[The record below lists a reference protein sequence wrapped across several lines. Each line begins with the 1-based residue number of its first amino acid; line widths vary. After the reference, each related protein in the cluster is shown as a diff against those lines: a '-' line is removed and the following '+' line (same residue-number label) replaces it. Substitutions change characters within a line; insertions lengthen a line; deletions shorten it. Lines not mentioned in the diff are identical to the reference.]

1 MSDREMIEETKKDV
15 PDQMEPVIPEIPAEK
30 SGKEPEVE
38 AAEAAS
44 TEPEVEAAESAS
56 TEPEVE
62 AAEAASTEPEVE
74 AAESASTEP
83 EVEAAEADSTEPEA
97 KAAEADSTELEAKA
111 ADADGAEP
119 EAKAAEA
126 DITEPEAEAAE
137 ADSTEPEA
145 KAAEADSAESET
157 EGQRSRSAGRRSGNR
172 REKQQPARPKKEH
185 QASQRENILRLRE
198 IKKKKAAMPYMK
210 ILAAGGAAVA
220 VVAVVAVAGTVIGNH
235 RDTFSRGM
243 KVETAAASLETTEAA
258 SESTG
263 ERNIVLETTLSAEEI
278 ASKEY
283 EKTVQSIVDSYANLG
298 IAEVSGYLNVRKTP
312 ESFGEVIGKL
322 PKGGACEILDT
333 STDGWYK
340 ISSGGV
346 TGYVSSQYVYTGDEA
361 KKLAA
366 ENVAERAVIDADKL
380 NVRSEPKADA
390 NVVEQ
395 VFKNERYDIRGQ
407 QDGWIQISSGYIS
420 ADYVTVKYALDEAIK
435 QDMRQTVLSLYDNL
449 GVSNVSNY
457 LNVRD
462 NPDEKKGKIIAKLPS
477 NAGCDILDT
486 STSGWYKIRSGNIT
500 GYVKSE
506 YILTGQQ
513 AKDKA
518 LQVAKLMAISNT
530 DGVNVR
536 TEPNTN
542 SSIYTQI
549 SNSERFLVADQQDGW
564 VKIEIDDQDAYLS
577 SDYVDVKYGLEEAI
591 KYTPVVE
598 VADTS
603 SKNDSKNSSKNN
615 TKNNSGKKNS
625 GKKNSANDGAAGSKS
640 GSVSSKRAQIANYAV
655 QFVGNRYVYGGT
667 SLTNGTDCSGFTM
680 SVMAKFGVSLP
691 HNSGAQSGSGKSIT
705 SSQMRPGD
713 LVFYSGSGGI
723 NHVALYIGNG
733 QVCHASNA
741 RSGIKISTWNYRTPA
756 KIVNVLGD

>member
-1 MSDREMIEETKKDV
+1 MMEETEKEDPVSVENAAQEDQITEV
-15 PDQMEPVIPEIPAEK
+15 PADETVGQNAEQPSGGNTAEQSPQMQTESVPQEADQQPDDT
-30 SGKEPEVE
+30 
-38 AAEAAS
+38 AAQGQE
-44 TEPEVEAAESAS
+44 TEPENEKSETLGADQAE
-56 TEPEVE
+56 T
-62 AAEAASTEPEVE
+62 AEAEHEPVHR
-74 AAESASTEP
+74 TR
-83 EVEAAEADSTEPEA
+83 
-97 KAAEADSTELEAKA
+97 
-111 ADADGAEP
+111 
-119 EAKAAEA
+119 
-126 DITEPEAEAAE
+126 
-137 ADSTEPEA
+137 
-145 KAAEADSAESET
+145 SERSSGT
-157 EGQRSRSAGRRSGNR
+157 HRSR
-172 REKQQPARPKKEH
+172 QPERPKKDH
-185 QASQRENILRLRE
+185 QASQRDNILRLRE

-210 ILAAGGAAVA
+210 ILAAGGTAVA
-220 VVAVVAVAGTVIGNH
+220 IVAVVAVAGTMIKNH
-235 RDTFSRGM
+235 KDAFGGM

-258 SESTG
+258 SESG
-263 ERNIVLETTLSAEEI
+263 EEKNIVLETTLSAEEI
-278 ASKEY
+278 ESKEF

-312 ESFGEVIGKL
+312 ESFGEVVGKL

-333 STDGWYK
+333 STEGWYK

-390 NVVEQ
+390 DVVDQ
-395 VFKNERYDIRGQ
+395 VFKNERYDIKSQ
-407 QDGWIQISSGYIS
+407 QDGWIQISDGYIS

-462 NPDEKKGKIIAKLPS
+462 NPDETKGKIIAKLPS

-486 STSGWYKIRSGNIT
+486 STAGWLKIRSGNIT

-603 SKNDSKNSSKNN
+603 NSKSN
-615 TKNNSGKKNS
+615 TKNSTGKSSSSSKSSGKKS
-625 GKKNSANDGAAGSKS
+625 SANDGAAGSKS

-741 RSGIKISTWNYRTPA
+741 KSGIKISTWNYRTPA

>member
-1 MSDREMIEETKKDV
+1 MSDREMMEETKKEDPVSVENAAQEDQITEV
-15 PDQMEPVIPEIPAEK
+15 PADETVGQNAEQPSGGNTAEQSPQMQTESVPQEADQQPDDT
-30 SGKEPEVE
+30 
-38 AAEAAS
+38 AAQGQE
-44 TEPEVEAAESAS
+44 TEPENEKSETLGADQAE
-56 TEPEVE
+56 T
-62 AAEAASTEPEVE
+62 AEAEHEPVHRTRSER
-74 AAESASTEP
+74 SSGTHRNRQP
-83 EVEAAEADSTEPEA
+83 E
-97 KAAEADSTELEAKA
+97 
-111 ADADGAEP
+111 
-119 EAKAAEA
+119 
-126 DITEPEAEAAE
+126 
-137 ADSTEPEA
+137 
-145 KAAEADSAESET
+145 
-157 EGQRSRSAGRRSGNR
+157 
-172 REKQQPARPKKEH
+172 RPKKDH
-185 QASQRENILRLRE
+185 QASQRDNILRLRE

-210 ILAAGGAAVA
+210 ILAAGGTAVA
-220 VVAVVAVAGTVIGNH
+220 IVAVVAVAGTMIKNH
-235 RDTFSRGM
+235 KDAFGGM

-258 SESTG
+258 SESG
-263 ERNIVLETTLSAEEI
+263 EEKNIVLETTLSAEEI
-278 ASKEY
+278 ESKEF

-312 ESFGEVIGKL
+312 ESFGEVVGKL

-333 STDGWYK
+333 STEGWYK

-390 NVVEQ
+390 DVVDQ
-395 VFKNERYDIRGQ
+395 VFKNERYDIKSQ
-407 QDGWIQISSGYIS
+407 QDGWIQISDGYIS

-462 NPDEKKGKIIAKLPS
+462 NPDETKGKIIAKLPS

-486 STSGWYKIRSGNIT
+486 STAGWLKIRSGNIT

-603 SKNDSKNSSKNN
+603 NSKSN
-615 TKNNSGKKNS
+615 TKNSTGKSSSSSKSSGKKS
-625 GKKNSANDGAAGSKS
+625 SANDGAAGSKS

-741 RSGIKISTWNYRTPA
+741 KSGIKISTWNYRTPA

>member
-1 MSDREMIEETKKDV
+1 MMEETKKEDPVSVENAAQEDQITEV
-15 PDQMEPVIPEIPAEK
+15 PADETVGQNAEQPSGGNTAEQSPQMQ
-30 SGKEPEVE
+30 
-38 AAEAAS
+38 
-44 TEPEVEAAESAS
+44 TESVPQ
-56 TEPEVE
+56 
-62 AAEAASTEPEVE
+62 
-74 AAESASTEP
+74 
-83 EVEAAEADSTEPEA
+83 EADQQPDDT
-97 KAAEADSTELEAKA
+97 AAQGQE
-111 ADADGAEP
+111 AEP
-119 EAKAAEA
+119 ENEKSETLGADQAETAEA
-126 DITEPEAEAAE
+126 EHEPVHR
-137 ADSTEPEA
+137 TR
-145 KAAEADSAESET
+145 SERSSGT
-157 EGQRSRSAGRRSGNR
+157 HRSR
-172 REKQQPARPKKEH
+172 QPERPKKDH
-185 QASQRENILRLRE
+185 QASQRDNILRLRE

-210 ILAAGGAAVA
+210 ILAAVGTAVA
-220 VVAVVAVAGTVIGNH
+220 IVAVVAVAGTMIKNH
-235 RDTFSRGM
+235 KDAFGGM

-258 SESTG
+258 SESG
-263 ERNIVLETTLSAEEI
+263 EEKNIVLETTLSAEEI
-278 ASKEY
+278 ESKEF

-312 ESFGEVIGKL
+312 ESFGEVVGKL

-333 STDGWYK
+333 STEGWYK

-390 NVVEQ
+390 DVVDQ
-395 VFKNERYDIRGQ
+395 VFKNERYDIKSQ
-407 QDGWIQISSGYIS
+407 QDGWIQISDGYIS

-462 NPDEKKGKIIAKLPS
+462 NPDETKGKIIAKLPS

-486 STSGWYKIRSGNIT
+486 STAGWLKIRSGNIT

-603 SKNDSKNSSKNN
+603 NSKSN
-615 TKNNSGKKNS
+615 TKNSTGKSSSSSKSSGKKS
-625 GKKNSANDGAAGSKS
+625 SANDGAAGSKS

-691 HNSGAQSGSGKSIT
+691 HNSGSQAGSGKSIT

-741 RSGIKISTWNYRTPA
+741 KSGIKISTWNYRTPA

>member
-1 MSDREMIEETKKDV
+1 MMEETEKEDPVSVENVAQEDQITEV
-15 PDQMEPVIPEIPAEK
+15 PADETVGQNAEQPSGGNTAEQSPQMQTESVPQEADQQPDDT
-30 SGKEPEVE
+30 
-38 AAEAAS
+38 AAQGQE
-44 TEPEVEAAESAS
+44 TEPENEKSETLGADQAE
-56 TEPEVE
+56 T
-62 AAEAASTEPEVE
+62 AEAEHEPVHRTRSER
-74 AAESASTEP
+74 S
-83 EVEAAEADSTEPEA
+83 
-97 KAAEADSTELEAKA
+97 
-111 ADADGAEP
+111 
-119 EAKAAEA
+119 
-126 DITEPEAEAAE
+126 
-137 ADSTEPEA
+137 
-145 KAAEADSAESET
+145 SET
-157 EGQRSRSAGRRSGNR
+157 HRSR
-172 REKQQPARPKKEH
+172 QPERPKKDH
-185 QASQRENILRLRE
+185 QASQRDNILRLRE

-210 ILAAGGAAVA
+210 ILAAGGTAVA
-220 VVAVVAVAGTVIGNH
+220 IVAVVAVAGTMIKNH
-235 RDTFSRGM
+235 KDTFGGM
-243 KVETAAASLETTEAA
+243 KVETAAASLETTEAV
-258 SESTG
+258 SESG
-263 ERNIVLETTLSAEEI
+263 EEKNIVLETTLSAEEI
-278 ASKEY
+278 ESKEF

-312 ESFGEVIGKL
+312 ESFGEVVGKL

-333 STDGWYK
+333 STEGWYK

-390 NVVEQ
+390 DVVDQ
-395 VFKNERYDIRGQ
+395 VFKNERYDIKSQ
-407 QDGWIQISSGYIS
+407 QDGWIQISDGYIS

-462 NPDEKKGKIIAKLPS
+462 NPDETKGKIIAKLPS

-486 STSGWYKIRSGNIT
+486 STAGWLKIRSGNIT

-591 KYTPVVE
+591 KYT
-598 VADTS
+598 
-603 SKNDSKNSSKNN
+603 
-615 TKNNSGKKNS
+615 G
-625 GKKNSANDGAAGSKS
+625 
-640 GSVSSKRAQIANYAV
+640 
-655 QFVGNRYVYGGT
+655 
-667 SLTNGTDCSGFTM
+667 C
-680 SVMAKFGVSLP
+680 
-691 HNSGAQSGSGKSIT
+691 
-705 SSQMRPGD
+705 
-713 LVFYSGSGGI
+713 
-723 NHVALYIGNG
+723 
-733 QVCHASNA
+733 
-741 RSGIKISTWNYRTPA
+741 
-756 KIVNVLGD
+756 

>member
-1 MSDREMIEETKKDV
+1 MSDREIIEETKKDA

-30 SGKEPEVE
+30 SEKEPEVK
-38 AAEAAS
+38 AAEADS
-44 TEPEVEAAESAS
+44 TEPEVKAAEVCGAEPEAKATEVCS
-56 TEPEVE
+56 TEPEVKE
-62 AAEAASTEPEVE
+62 AETD
-74 AAESASTEP
+74 SAEP
-83 EVEAAEADSTEPEA
+83 EVEAAEADSTEPEV
-97 KAAEADSTELEAKA
+97 KATEADST
-111 ADADGAEP
+111 
-119 EAKAAEA
+119 
-126 DITEPEAEAAE
+126 
-137 ADSTEPEA
+137 
-145 KAAEADSAESET
+145 
-157 EGQRSRSAGRRSGNR
+157 RSRSMGRRSGNR
-172 REKQQPARPKKEH
+172 RVKQQTGRTKKEH

-243 KVETAAASLETTEAA
+243 KIETAAASLETTEAA

-312 ESFGEVIGKL
+312 ESFGEVVGKL
-322 PKGGACEILDT
+322 PKGGACEVLDT
-333 STDGWYK
+333 STEGWYK

-390 NVVEQ
+390 DVVDQ
-395 VFKNERYDIRGQ
+395 VFKNERYDIKGE
-407 QDGWIQISSGYIS
+407 QDGWIQISDGYIS
-420 ADYVTVKYALDEAIK
+420 SDYVTVKYALDEAIK

-603 SKNDSKNSSKNN
+603 SKNDSKSNSKNN
-615 TKNNSGKKNS
+615 TKNNSSSKNS

>member
-15 PDQMEPVIPEIPAEK
+15 PDQMEPAIPEIPAEK
-30 SGKEPEVE
+30 SEKEPEIE
-38 AAEAAS
+38 AAEADS
-44 TEPEVEAAESAS
+44 TEPEAKAAEADS
-56 TEPEVE
+56 TEPETK
-62 AAEAASTEPEVE
+62 AADADGAEPE
-74 AAESASTEP
+74 AK
-83 EVEAAEADSTEPEA
+83 AAEADSTEPEA

>member
-1 MSDREMIEETKKDV
+1 MIEETKKDV

-30 SGKEPEVE
+30 SGKEPEAR
-38 AAEAAS
+38 AAEADITEPEAKAAEADS
-44 TEPEVEAAESAS
+44 TEPETKAADADGA
-56 TEPEVE
+56 EPE
-62 AAEAASTEPEVE
+62 AK
-74 AAESASTEP
+74 
-83 EVEAAEADSTEPEA
+83 AAEADSTEPEA

-172 REKQQPARPKKEH
+172 REKQQPVRPKKEH

-210 ILAAGGAAVA
+210 ILTAGGAAVA

-243 KVETAAASLETTEAA
+243 KVETAAVSLETTEAA

-395 VFKNERYDIRGQ
+395 VFKNERYDIKGQ

-615 TKNNSGKKNS
+615 S

-691 HNSGAQSGSGKSIT
+691 HNSGAQSGCGKSIT

>member
-15 PDQMEPVIPEIPAEK
+15 PDQMEPVIPEIPTEK
-30 SGKEPEVE
+30 SEKEPEVE

-44 TEPEVEAAESAS
+44 TEPEAKAAGADGA
-56 TEPEVE
+56 EPE
-62 AAEAASTEPEVE
+62 AK
-74 AAESASTEP
+74 
-83 EVEAAEADSTEPEA
+83 AAEADSTEPEA
-97 KAAEADSTELEAKA
+97 KAAEADSTE
-111 ADADGAEP
+111 P

-126 DITEPEAEAAE
+126 ANTEPEAEAAE

-145 KAAEADSAESET
+145 KAAEAASTEPEAEAAEADSAESET

-172 REKQQPARPKKEH
+172 REKQQPVRPKKEH

-243 KVETAAASLETTEAA
+243 KIETAAASLETTEAA
-258 SESTG
+258 SESSG

-312 ESFGEVIGKL
+312 ESFGEVTGKL

-366 ENVAERAVIDADKL
+366 KNVAERAVIDADKL

-395 VFKNERYDIRGQ
+395 VFKNERYDIKGQ

>member
-1 MSDREMIEETKKDV
+1 MIEETKKDV

-30 SGKEPEVE
+30 SEKEPEVE
-38 AAEAAS
+38 AAETDITEPEAKAAEVDS
-44 TEPEVEAAESAS
+44 TEPEAK
-56 TEPEVE
+56 
-62 AAEAASTEPEVE
+62 
-74 AAESASTEP
+74 
-83 EVEAAEADSTEPEA
+83 AAEADSTEPEA
-97 KAAEADSTELEAKA
+97 KAAEADSTEPEVEAAEAASTEPEAKAAEADSTEPETKA

-126 DITEPEAEAAE
+126 DITEPEAE
-137 ADSTEPEA
+137 
-145 KAAEADSAESET
+145 AAEADSAESET

-172 REKQQPARPKKEH
+172 REKQQPVCPKKEH

-395 VFKNERYDIRGQ
+395 VFKNERYDIKGQ

-691 HNSGAQSGSGKSIT
+691 HNSGAQSGCGKSIT

>member
-1 MSDREMIEETKKDV
+1 MMEETKKEDPVSVENAAQEDQITEV
-15 PDQMEPVIPEIPAEK
+15 PADETVGQNAEQPSGGNTAEQSPQMQ
-30 SGKEPEVE
+30 
-38 AAEAAS
+38 
-44 TEPEVEAAESAS
+44 TESVPQ
-56 TEPEVE
+56 
-62 AAEAASTEPEVE
+62 
-74 AAESASTEP
+74 
-83 EVEAAEADSTEPEA
+83 EADQQPDDT
-97 KAAEADSTELEAKA
+97 AAQGQE
-111 ADADGAEP
+111 AEP
-119 EAKAAEA
+119 ENEKSETLGADQAETAEA
-126 DITEPEAEAAE
+126 EHEPVHR
-137 ADSTEPEA
+137 TR
-145 KAAEADSAESET
+145 SERSSGT
-157 EGQRSRSAGRRSGNR
+157 HRSR
-172 REKQQPARPKKEH
+172 QPERPKKDH
-185 QASQRENILRLRE
+185 QANQRDNILRLRE

-210 ILAAGGAAVA
+210 ILAAGGTAVA
-220 VVAVVAVAGTVIGNH
+220 IVAVVAVAGTMIKNH
-235 RDTFSRGM
+235 KDAFGGM

-258 SESTG
+258 SESG
-263 ERNIVLETTLSAEEI
+263 EEKNIVLETTLSAEEI
-278 ASKEY
+278 ESKEF

-312 ESFGEVIGKL
+312 ESFGEVVGKL

-333 STDGWYK
+333 STEGWYK

-390 NVVEQ
+390 DVVDQ
-395 VFKNERYDIRGQ
+395 IFKNERYDIKSQ
-407 QDGWIQISSGYIS
+407 QDGWIQISDGYIS

-462 NPDEKKGKIIAKLPS
+462 NPDETKGKIIAKLPS

-486 STSGWYKIRSGNIT
+486 STAGWLKIRSGNIT

-603 SKNDSKNSSKNN
+603 NSKSN
-615 TKNNSGKKNS
+615 TKNSTGKSSSSSKSSGKKS
-625 GKKNSANDGAAGSKS
+625 SANDGAAGSKS

-691 HNSGAQSGSGKSIT
+691 HNSGSQAGSGKSIT

-741 RSGIKISTWNYRTPA
+741 KSGIKISTWNYRTPA

>member
-1 MSDREMIEETKKDV
+1 MIEETKKDV

-30 SGKEPEVE
+30 SEKEPEVE
-38 AAEAAS
+38 AAD
-44 TEPEVEAAESAS
+44 P
-56 TEPEVE
+56 
-62 AAEAASTEPEVE
+62 
-74 AAESASTEP
+74 
-83 EVEAAEADSTEPEA
+83 DN
-97 KAAEADSTELEAKA
+97 
-111 ADADGAEP
+111 
-119 EAKAAEA
+119 
-126 DITEPEAEAAE
+126 TEPEAE
-137 ADSTEPEA
+137 
-145 KAAEADSAESET
+145 AAEADSAESET

-172 REKQQPARPKKEH
+172 REKQQPVRPKKEH

-210 ILAAGGAAVA
+210 ILTAGGAAVA

-395 VFKNERYDIRGQ
+395 VFKNERYDIKGQ

-615 TKNNSGKKNS
+615 S

-691 HNSGAQSGSGKSIT
+691 HNSGAQSGCGKSIT

>member
-1 MSDREMIEETKKDV
+1 MSDREMMEETKKEDPVSVENAAQEDQITEV
-15 PDQMEPVIPEIPAEK
+15 PADETVGQNAEQPSGGNTAEQSPQMQ
-30 SGKEPEVE
+30 
-38 AAEAAS
+38 
-44 TEPEVEAAESAS
+44 TESVPQ
-56 TEPEVE
+56 
-62 AAEAASTEPEVE
+62 
-74 AAESASTEP
+74 
-83 EVEAAEADSTEPEA
+83 EADQQPDDT
-97 KAAEADSTELEAKA
+97 AAQGQE
-111 ADADGAEP
+111 AEP
-119 EAKAAEA
+119 ENEKSETLGADQAETAEA
-126 DITEPEAEAAE
+126 EHEPVHR
-137 ADSTEPEA
+137 TR
-145 KAAEADSAESET
+145 SERSSGT
-157 EGQRSRSAGRRSGNR
+157 HRSR
-172 REKQQPARPKKEH
+172 QPERPKKDH
-185 QASQRENILRLRE
+185 QASQRDNILRLRE

-210 ILAAGGAAVA
+210 ILAAGGTAVA
-220 VVAVVAVAGTVIGNH
+220 IVAVVAVAGTMIKNH
-235 RDTFSRGM
+235 KDAFGGM

-258 SESTG
+258 SESG
-263 ERNIVLETTLSAEEI
+263 EEKNIVLETTLSAEEI
-278 ASKEY
+278 ESKEF

-312 ESFGEVIGKL
+312 ESFGEVVGKL

-333 STDGWYK
+333 STEGWYK

-390 NVVEQ
+390 DVVDQ
-395 VFKNERYDIRGQ
+395 VFKNERYDIKSQ
-407 QDGWIQISSGYIS
+407 QDGWIQVSDGYIS

-462 NPDEKKGKIIAKLPS
+462 NPDETKGKIIAKLPS

-486 STSGWYKIRSGNIT
+486 STAGWLKIRSGNIT

-577 SDYVDVKYGLEEAI
+577 SDYVRRSSTHRLLKLRIHLTVRAI
-591 KYTPVVE
+591 RRTAPERAVPAPR
-598 VADTS
+598 VAE
-603 SKNDSKNSSKNN
+603 
-615 TKNNSGKKNS
+615 
-625 GKKNSANDGAAGSKS
+625 
-640 GSVSSKRAQIANYAV
+640 RRAV
-655 QFVGNRYVYGGT
+655 QMTERPDRSPEAFPPSVRRSQTMRY
-667 SLTNGTDCSGFTM
+667 
-680 SVMAKFGVSLP
+680 
-691 HNSGAQSGSGKSIT
+691 
-705 SSQMRPGD
+705 SSSETAMYTAER
-713 LVFYSGSGGI
+713 
-723 NHVALYIGNG
+723 A
-733 QVCHASNA
+733 
-741 RSGIKISTWNYRTPA
+741 
-756 KIVNVLGD
+756 

>member
-1 MSDREMIEETKKDV
+1 MIEETKKDV

-30 SGKEPEVE
+30 SEKEPEVE
-38 AAEAAS
+38 AAEAD
-44 TEPEVEAAESAS
+44 S

-62 AAEAASTEPEVE
+62 AAEAASTEPEAK
-74 AAESASTEP
+74 AAEADGAEPEAKAAEADSTEP
-83 EVEAAEADSTEPEA
+83 EAKAAEAANTEPEAEAAEADSTEPEA
-97 KAAEADSTELEAKA
+97 KAAEADSTE
-111 ADADGAEP
+111 
-119 EAKAAEA
+119 
-126 DITEPEAEAAE
+126 PEAE
-137 ADSTEPEA
+137 
-145 KAAEADSAESET
+145 AAEADSAESET

-172 REKQQPARPKKEH
+172 REKQQPVRPKKEH

-243 KVETAAASLETTEAA
+243 KIETAAASLETTEAA
-258 SESTG
+258 SESSG

-312 ESFGEVIGKL
+312 ESFGEVTGKL

-366 ENVAERAVIDADKL
+366 KNVAERAVIDADKL

-395 VFKNERYDIRGQ
+395 VFKNERYDIKGQ

-598 VADTS
+598 VADNS
-603 SKNDSKNSSKNN
+603 SKNDSKSNSKNN

-713 LVFYSGSGGI
+713 LIFYSGSGGI

>member
-1 MSDREMIEETKKDV
+1 MMEETKKEDPVSVENAAQEDQITEV
-15 PDQMEPVIPEIPAEK
+15 PADETVGQNAEQPSDGNTAEQSPQMQ
-30 SGKEPEVE
+30 
-38 AAEAAS
+38 
-44 TEPEVEAAESAS
+44 TESVPQ
-56 TEPEVE
+56 
-62 AAEAASTEPEVE
+62 
-74 AAESASTEP
+74 
-83 EVEAAEADSTEPEA
+83 EADQQPDDT
-97 KAAEADSTELEAKA
+97 AAQGQE
-111 ADADGAEP
+111 AEP
-119 EAKAAEA
+119 ENEKSETLGADQAETAEA
-126 DITEPEAEAAE
+126 EHEPVHR
-137 ADSTEPEA
+137 TR
-145 KAAEADSAESET
+145 SERSSGT
-157 EGQRSRSAGRRSGNR
+157 HRSR
-172 REKQQPARPKKEH
+172 QPERPKKDH
-185 QASQRENILRLRE
+185 QASQRDNILRLRE

-210 ILAAGGAAVA
+210 ILAAGGTAVA
-220 VVAVVAVAGTVIGNH
+220 IVAVVAVAGTMIKNH
-235 RDTFSRGM
+235 KDAFGGM

-258 SESTG
+258 SESG
-263 ERNIVLETTLSAEEI
+263 EEKNIVLETTLSAEEI
-278 ASKEY
+278 ESKEF

-312 ESFGEVIGKL
+312 ESFGEVVGKL

-333 STDGWYK
+333 STEGWYK

-390 NVVEQ
+390 DVVDQ
-395 VFKNERYDIRGQ
+395 VFKNERYDIKSQ
-407 QDGWIQISSGYIS
+407 QDGWIQVSDGYIS

-462 NPDEKKGKIIAKLPS
+462 NPDETKGKIIAKLPS

-486 STSGWYKIRSGNIT
+486 STAGWLKIRSGNIT

-603 SKNDSKNSSKNN
+603 NSKSN
-615 TKNNSGKKNS
+615 TKNSTGKSSSSSKSSGKKS
-625 GKKNSANDGAAGSKS
+625 SANDGAAGSKS

-691 HNSGAQSGSGKSIT
+691 HNSGSQAGSGKSIT

-741 RSGIKISTWNYRTPA
+741 KSGIKISTWNYRTPA

>member
-1 MSDREMIEETKKDV
+1 MMEETKKEDPVSVENAAQEDQITEV
-15 PDQMEPVIPEIPAEK
+15 PADETVGQNAEQPSGGNTAEQSPQMQTESVPQEADQQPDDT
-30 SGKEPEVE
+30 
-38 AAEAAS
+38 AAQGQE
-44 TEPEVEAAESAS
+44 TEPENEKSETLGADQAE
-56 TEPEVE
+56 T
-62 AAEAASTEPEVE
+62 AEAEHEPVHRTRSER
-74 AAESASTEP
+74 SSGTHRNRQP
-83 EVEAAEADSTEPEA
+83 E
-97 KAAEADSTELEAKA
+97 
-111 ADADGAEP
+111 
-119 EAKAAEA
+119 
-126 DITEPEAEAAE
+126 
-137 ADSTEPEA
+137 
-145 KAAEADSAESET
+145 
-157 EGQRSRSAGRRSGNR
+157 
-172 REKQQPARPKKEH
+172 RPKKDH
-185 QASQRENILRLRE
+185 QASQRDNILRLRE

-210 ILAAGGAAVA
+210 ILAAGGTAVA
-220 VVAVVAVAGTVIGNH
+220 IVAVVAVAGTMIKNH
-235 RDTFSRGM
+235 KDAFGGM

-258 SESTG
+258 SESG
-263 ERNIVLETTLSAEEI
+263 EEKNIVLETTLSAEEI
-278 ASKEY
+278 ESKEF

-312 ESFGEVIGKL
+312 ESFGEVVGKL

-333 STDGWYK
+333 STEGWYK

-390 NVVEQ
+390 DVVDQ
-395 VFKNERYDIRGQ
+395 VFKNERYDIKSQ
-407 QDGWIQISSGYIS
+407 QDGWIQISDGYIS

-462 NPDEKKGKIIAKLPS
+462 NPDETKGKIIAKLPS

-486 STSGWYKIRSGNIT
+486 STAGWLKIRSGNIT

-603 SKNDSKNSSKNN
+603 NSKSN
-615 TKNNSGKKNS
+615 TKNSTGKSSSSSKSSGKKS
-625 GKKNSANDGAAGSKS
+625 SANDGAAGSKS

-691 HNSGAQSGSGKSIT
+691 HNSGSQAGSGKSIT

-741 RSGIKISTWNYRTPA
+741 KSGIKISTWNYRTPA

>member
-30 SGKEPEVE
+30 SEKEPEIE
-38 AAEAAS
+38 AAEA
-44 TEPEVEAAESAS
+44 AS

-62 AAEAASTEPEVE
+62 AAEAASTEPE
-74 AAESASTEP
+74 SK
-83 EVEAAEADSTEPEA
+83 AAEADSTEPEA
-97 KAAEADSTELEAKA
+97 KAAEAASTEPEVKA

-119 EAKAAEA
+119 ESKAAEA
-126 DITEPEAEAAE
+126 
-137 ADSTEPEA
+137 
-145 KAAEADSAESET
+145 AESET

-172 REKQQPARPKKEH
+172 REKQQPVRPKKEH

-615 TKNNSGKKNS
+615 S

>member
-83 EVEAAEADSTEPEA
+83 EVEAAEADITEPEA
-97 KAAEADSTELEAKA
+97 KT
-111 ADADGAEP
+111 
-119 EAKAAEA
+119 
-126 DITEPEAEAAE
+126 
-137 ADSTEPEA
+137 
-145 KAAEADSAESET
+145 AEADSAESET
-157 EGQRSRSAGRRSGNR
+157 EEQRSRSAGRRFGNR
-172 REKQQPARPKKEH
+172 REKQQPVRPKKEH

-615 TKNNSGKKNS
+615 S

>member
-1 MSDREMIEETKKDV
+1 MSDREMMEETEKED
-15 PDQMEPVIPEIPAEK
+15 PV
-30 SGKEPEVE
+30 SV
-38 AAEAAS
+38 
-44 TEPEVEAAESAS
+44 ESAAQEDQI
-56 TEPEVE
+56 TEVPADETVGQN
-62 AAEAASTEPEVE
+62 AEQPSGGNTAEQSPQMQTESVPQ
-74 AAESASTEP
+74 
-83 EVEAAEADSTEPEA
+83 EADQQPDDT
-97 KAAEADSTELEAKA
+97 AAQGQE
-111 ADADGAEP
+111 AEP
-119 EAKAAEA
+119 ENEKSETLGADQAETAEA
-126 DITEPEAEAAE
+126 EHEPVHR
-137 ADSTEPEA
+137 TR
-145 KAAEADSAESET
+145 SERSSGT
-157 EGQRSRSAGRRSGNR
+157 HRSR
-172 REKQQPARPKKEH
+172 QPERPKKDH
-185 QASQRENILRLRE
+185 QASQRDNILRLRE

-210 ILAAGGAAVA
+210 ILAAGGTAVA
-220 VVAVVAVAGTVIGNH
+220 IVAVVAVAGTMIKNH
-235 RDTFSRGM
+235 KDMFGGM

-258 SESTG
+258 SESG
-263 ERNIVLETTLSAEEI
+263 EEKNIVLETTLSAEEI
-278 ASKEY
+278 ESKEF

-312 ESFGEVIGKL
+312 ESFGEVVGKL

-333 STDGWYK
+333 STEGWYK

-380 NVRSEPKADA
+380 NVRSEPKAEAD
-390 NVVEQ
+390 VVDQ
-395 VFKNERYDIRGQ
+395 VFKNERYDIKSQ
-407 QDGWIQISSGYIS
+407 QDGWIQISDGYIS

-462 NPDEKKGKIIAKLPS
+462 NPDETKGKIIAKLPS

-486 STSGWYKIRSGNIT
+486 STAGWLKIRSGNIT

-603 SKNDSKNSSKNN
+603 NSKSN
-615 TKNNSGKKNS
+615 TKNSTGKSSSSSKSSGKKS
-625 GKKNSANDGAAGSKS
+625 SANDGAAGSKS

-741 RSGIKISTWNYRTPA
+741 KSGIKISTWNYRTPA

>member
-1 MSDREMIEETKKDV
+1 MSDREMMEETKKEDPVSVENAAQEDQITEV
-15 PDQMEPVIPEIPAEK
+15 PADETVGQNAEQPSGGNTAEQSPQMQTESVPQEADQQPDDT
-30 SGKEPEVE
+30 
-38 AAEAAS
+38 AAQGQE
-44 TEPEVEAAESAS
+44 TEPENEKSETLGADQAE
-56 TEPEVE
+56 T
-62 AAEAASTEPEVE
+62 AEAEHEPVHR
-74 AAESASTEP
+74 TR
-83 EVEAAEADSTEPEA
+83 
-97 KAAEADSTELEAKA
+97 
-111 ADADGAEP
+111 
-119 EAKAAEA
+119 
-126 DITEPEAEAAE
+126 
-137 ADSTEPEA
+137 
-145 KAAEADSAESET
+145 SERSSGT
-157 EGQRSRSAGRRSGNR
+157 HRSR
-172 REKQQPARPKKEH
+172 QPERPKKDH
-185 QASQRENILRLRE
+185 QASQRDNILRLRE

-210 ILAAGGAAVA
+210 ILAAGGTAVA
-220 VVAVVAVAGTVIGNH
+220 IVAVVAVAGTMIKNH
-235 RDTFSRGM
+235 KDAFGGM

-258 SESTG
+258 SESG
-263 ERNIVLETTLSAEEI
+263 EEKNIVLEATLSAEEI
-278 ASKEY
+278 ESKEF

-312 ESFGEVIGKL
+312 ESFGEVVGKL

-333 STDGWYK
+333 STEGWYK

-390 NVVEQ
+390 DVVDQ
-395 VFKNERYDIRGQ
+395 VFKNERYDIKSQ
-407 QDGWIQISSGYIS
+407 QDGWIQISDGYIS

-462 NPDEKKGKIIAKLPS
+462 NPDETKGKIIAKLPS

-486 STSGWYKIRSGNIT
+486 STAGWLKIRSGNIT

-603 SKNDSKNSSKNN
+603 NSKSN
-615 TKNNSGKKNS
+615 TKNSTGKSSSSSKSSGKKS
-625 GKKNSANDGAAGSKS
+625 SANDGAAGSKS

-691 HNSGAQSGSGKSIT
+691 HNSGSQAGSGKSIT

-741 RSGIKISTWNYRTPA
+741 KSGIKISTWNYRTPA

>member
-1 MSDREMIEETKKDV
+1 MMEETEKEDPVSVENAAQEDQITEV
-15 PDQMEPVIPEIPAEK
+15 PADETVGQNEEQPSGGNTAEQSPQMQ
-30 SGKEPEVE
+30 
-38 AAEAAS
+38 
-44 TEPEVEAAESAS
+44 TESVPQ
-56 TEPEVE
+56 
-62 AAEAASTEPEVE
+62 
-74 AAESASTEP
+74 
-83 EVEAAEADSTEPEA
+83 EADQQPDDT
-97 KAAEADSTELEAKA
+97 AAQGQEADQQPDDTA
-111 ADADGAEP
+111 AQGQEAEP
-119 EAKAAEA
+119 ENEKSETLGADQAETAEA
-126 DITEPEAEAAE
+126 EHEPVHR
-137 ADSTEPEA
+137 TR
-145 KAAEADSAESET
+145 SERSSGT
-157 EGQRSRSAGRRSGNR
+157 HRSR
-172 REKQQPARPKKEH
+172 QPERPKKDH
-185 QASQRENILRLRE
+185 QASQRDNILRLRE

-210 ILAAGGAAVA
+210 ILAAGGTAVA
-220 VVAVVAVAGTVIGNH
+220 IVAVVAVAGTMIKNH
-235 RDTFSRGM
+235 KDMFGGM

-258 SESTG
+258 SESG
-263 ERNIVLETTLSAEEI
+263 EEKNIVLETTLSAEEI
-278 ASKEY
+278 ESKEF

-312 ESFGEVIGKL
+312 ESFGEVVGKL

-333 STDGWYK
+333 STEGWYK

-390 NVVEQ
+390 DVVDQ
-395 VFKNERYDIRGQ
+395 VFKNERYDIKSQ
-407 QDGWIQISSGYIS
+407 QDGWIQISDGYIS

-462 NPDEKKGKIIAKLPS
+462 NPDETKGKIIAKLPS

-486 STSGWYKIRSGNIT
+486 STAGWLKIRSGNIT

-603 SKNDSKNSSKNN
+603 NSKSN
-615 TKNNSGKKNS
+615 TKNSTGKSSSSSKSSGKKS
-625 GKKNSANDGAAGSKS
+625 SANDGAAGSKS

-741 RSGIKISTWNYRTPA
+741 KSGIKISTWNYRTPA

>member
-1 MSDREMIEETKKDV
+1 MMEETKKEDPVSVENAAQEDQITEV
-15 PDQMEPVIPEIPAEK
+15 PADETVGQNAEQPSGGNTAEQSPQMQ
-30 SGKEPEVE
+30 
-38 AAEAAS
+38 
-44 TEPEVEAAESAS
+44 TESVPQ
-56 TEPEVE
+56 
-62 AAEAASTEPEVE
+62 
-74 AAESASTEP
+74 
-83 EVEAAEADSTEPEA
+83 EADQQPDDT
-97 KAAEADSTELEAKA
+97 AAQGQE
-111 ADADGAEP
+111 AEP
-119 EAKAAEA
+119 ENEKSETLGADQAETAEA
-126 DITEPEAEAAE
+126 EHEPVHR
-137 ADSTEPEA
+137 TR
-145 KAAEADSAESET
+145 SERSSGT
-157 EGQRSRSAGRRSGNR
+157 HRSR
-172 REKQQPARPKKEH
+172 QPERPKKDH
-185 QASQRENILRLRE
+185 QASQRDNILRLRE

-210 ILAAGGAAVA
+210 ILAAGGTAVA
-220 VVAVVAVAGTVIGNH
+220 IVAVVAVAGTMIKNH
-235 RDTFSRGM
+235 KDAFGGM
-243 KVETAAASLETTEAA
+243 KVETAAASLETTEAV
-258 SESTG
+258 SESG
-263 ERNIVLETTLSAEEI
+263 EEKNIVLETTLSAEEI
-278 ASKEY
+278 ESKEF

-312 ESFGEVIGKL
+312 ESFGEVVGKL

-333 STDGWYK
+333 STEGWYK

-390 NVVEQ
+390 DVVDQ
-395 VFKNERYDIRGQ
+395 VFKNERYDIKSQ
-407 QDGWIQISSGYIS
+407 QDGCIQISDGYIS

-462 NPDEKKGKIIAKLPS
+462 NPDETKGKIIAKLPS

-486 STSGWYKIRSGNIT
+486 STAGWLKIRSGNIT

-603 SKNDSKNSSKNN
+603 NSKSN
-615 TKNNSGKKNS
+615 TKNSTGKSSSSSKSSGKKS
-625 GKKNSANDGAAGSKS
+625 SANDGAAGSKS

-691 HNSGAQSGSGKSIT
+691 HNSGSQAGSGKSIT

-741 RSGIKISTWNYRTPA
+741 KSGIKISTWNYRTPA

>member
-1 MSDREMIEETKKDV
+1 MSDREMMEETKKEDPVSVENAAQEDQITEV
-15 PDQMEPVIPEIPAEK
+15 PADETVGQNAEQPSGGNTAEQSPQMQTESVPQEVDQQPDDT
-30 SGKEPEVE
+30 
-38 AAEAAS
+38 AAQGQE
-44 TEPEVEAAESAS
+44 
-56 TEPEVE
+56 
-62 AAEAASTEPEVE
+62 
-74 AAESASTEP
+74 
-83 EVEAAEADSTEPEA
+83 
-97 KAAEADSTELEAKA
+97 
-111 ADADGAEP
+111 AEP
-119 EAKAAEA
+119 ENEKSETLGADQAETAEA
-126 DITEPEAEAAE
+126 EHEPVHR
-137 ADSTEPEA
+137 TR
-145 KAAEADSAESET
+145 SERSSGT
-157 EGQRSRSAGRRSGNR
+157 HRSR
-172 REKQQPARPKKEH
+172 QPERPKKDH
-185 QASQRENILRLRE
+185 QASQRDNILRLRE

-210 ILAAGGAAVA
+210 ILAAGGTAVA
-220 VVAVVAVAGTVIGNH
+220 IVAVVAVAGTMIKNH
-235 RDTFSRGM
+235 KDAFGGM

-258 SESTG
+258 SESG
-263 ERNIVLETTLSAEEI
+263 EEKNIVLETTLSAEEI
-278 ASKEY
+278 ESKEF

-312 ESFGEVIGKL
+312 ESFGEVVGKL

-333 STDGWYK
+333 STEGWYK

-390 NVVEQ
+390 DVVDQ
-395 VFKNERYDIRGQ
+395 VFKNERYDIKSQ
-407 QDGWIQISSGYIS
+407 QDGWIQISDGYIS

-462 NPDEKKGKIIAKLPS
+462 NPDETKGKIIAKLPS

-486 STSGWYKIRSGNIT
+486 STAGWLKIRSGNIT

-603 SKNDSKNSSKNN
+603 NSKSN
-615 TKNNSGKKNS
+615 TKNSTGKSSSSSKSSGKKS
-625 GKKNSANDGAAGSKS
+625 SANDGAAGSKS

-691 HNSGAQSGSGKSIT
+691 HNSGSQAGSGKSIT

-741 RSGIKISTWNYRTPA
+741 KSGIKISTWNYRTPA

>member
-1 MSDREMIEETKKDV
+1 MMEETKKEDPV
-15 PDQMEPVIPEIPAEK
+15 SVENAAQEDQMTEVPADETVGQNAEQP
-30 SGKEPEVE
+30 SGGNT
-38 AAEAAS
+38 AEQS
-44 TEPEVEAAESAS
+44 PQMQTESVPQ
-56 TEPEVE
+56 
-62 AAEAASTEPEVE
+62 
-74 AAESASTEP
+74 
-83 EVEAAEADSTEPEA
+83 EADQQPDDT
-97 KAAEADSTELEAKA
+97 AAQGQE
-111 ADADGAEP
+111 AEP
-119 EAKAAEA
+119 ENEKSETLGADQAETAEA
-126 DITEPEAEAAE
+126 EHEPVHR
-137 ADSTEPEA
+137 TR
-145 KAAEADSAESET
+145 SERSSGT
-157 EGQRSRSAGRRSGNR
+157 HRSR
-172 REKQQPARPKKEH
+172 QPERPKKDH
-185 QASQRENILRLRE
+185 QASQRDNILRLRE

-210 ILAAGGAAVA
+210 ILAAGGTAVA
-220 VVAVVAVAGTVIGNH
+220 IVAVVAVAGTMIKNH
-235 RDTFSRGM
+235 KDAFGGM

-258 SESTG
+258 SESG
-263 ERNIVLETTLSAEEI
+263 EEKNIVLETTLSAEEI
-278 ASKEY
+278 ESKEY

-312 ESFGEVIGKL
+312 ESFGEVVGKL

-333 STDGWYK
+333 STEGWYK

-390 NVVEQ
+390 DVVDQ
-395 VFKNERYDIRGQ
+395 IFKNERYDIKSQ
-407 QDGWIQISSGYIS
+407 QDGWIQISDGYIS

-462 NPDEKKGKIIAKLPS
+462 NPDETKGKIIAKLPS

-486 STSGWYKIRSGNIT
+486 STAGWLKIRSGNIT

-603 SKNDSKNSSKNN
+603 NSKSN
-615 TKNNSGKKNS
+615 TKNSTGKSSSSSKSSGKKS
-625 GKKNSANDGAAGSKS
+625 SANDGAAGSKS

-691 HNSGAQSGSGKSIT
+691 HNSGSQAGSGKSIT

-741 RSGIKISTWNYRTPA
+741 KSGIKISTWNYRTPA

>member
-1 MSDREMIEETKKDV
+1 MIEETKKDV
-15 PDQMEPVIPEIPAEK
+15 TDQMEPVIPEIPAEK

-44 TEPEVEAAESAS
+44 TEPEAK
-56 TEPEVE
+56 
-62 AAEAASTEPEVE
+62 
-74 AAESASTEP
+74 
-83 EVEAAEADSTEPEA
+83 AAEADSTEPEA
-97 KAAEADSTELEAKA
+97 KAAEADN
-111 ADADGAEP
+111 
-119 EAKAAEA
+119 
-126 DITEPEAEAAE
+126 TEPEAEAAE

-172 REKQQPARPKKEH
+172 REKQQPVRPKKEH

-615 TKNNSGKKNS
+615 S

>member
-1 MSDREMIEETKKDV
+1 MIEETKKDV

-30 SGKEPEVE
+30 SEK
-38 AAEAAS
+38 
-44 TEPEVEAAESAS
+44 
-56 TEPEVE
+56 
-62 AAEAASTEPEVE
+62 
-74 AAESASTEP
+74 EP

-97 KAAEADSTELEAKA
+97 KTAEADST
-111 ADADGAEP
+111 EP

-126 DITEPEAEAAE
+126 NSTDPEAKTAEADNTEPEAEAAEADNTEPEAEAAE
-137 ADSTEPEA
+137 ADSTDPEAKTAEVDNTEPEA
-145 KAAEADSAESET
+145 EAAEADNTEPEAEAAEADSAESET

-172 REKQQPARPKKEH
+172 REKQQPVRPKKEH

-395 VFKNERYDIRGQ
+395 VFKNERYDIKGQ

>member
-1 MSDREMIEETKKDV
+1 MEETEKEDPVSVENAAQEDQITEV
-15 PDQMEPVIPEIPAEK
+15 PADETVGQNAEQPSGGNTAEQSPQMQ
-30 SGKEPEVE
+30 
-38 AAEAAS
+38 
-44 TEPEVEAAESAS
+44 TESVPQ
-56 TEPEVE
+56 
-62 AAEAASTEPEVE
+62 
-74 AAESASTEP
+74 
-83 EVEAAEADSTEPEA
+83 EADQQPDDT
-97 KAAEADSTELEAKA
+97 AAQGQE
-111 ADADGAEP
+111 AEP
-119 EAKAAEA
+119 ENEKSETLGADQAETAEA
-126 DITEPEAEAAE
+126 EHEPVHR
-137 ADSTEPEA
+137 TR
-145 KAAEADSAESET
+145 SERSSGT
-157 EGQRSRSAGRRSGNR
+157 HRSR
-172 REKQQPARPKKEH
+172 QPERPKKDH
-185 QASQRENILRLRE
+185 QASQRDNILRLRE

-210 ILAAGGAAVA
+210 ILAAGGTAVA
-220 VVAVVAVAGTVIGNH
+220 IVAVVAVAGTMIKNH
-235 RDTFSRGM
+235 KDAFGGM

-258 SESTG
+258 SESG
-263 ERNIVLETTLSAEEI
+263 EEKNIVLETTLSAEEI
-278 ASKEY
+278 ESKEF

-312 ESFGEVIGKL
+312 ESFGEVVGKL

-333 STDGWYK
+333 STEGWYK

-390 NVVEQ
+390 DVVDQ
-395 VFKNERYDIRGQ
+395 IFKNERYDIKSQ
-407 QDGWIQISSGYIS
+407 QDGWIQISDGYIS

-462 NPDEKKGKIIAKLPS
+462 NPDETKGKIIAKLPS

-486 STSGWYKIRSGNIT
+486 STAGWLKIRSGNIT

-603 SKNDSKNSSKNN
+603 NSKSN
-615 TKNNSGKKNS
+615 TKNSTGKSSSSSKSSGKKS
-625 GKKNSANDGAAGSKS
+625 SANDGAAGSKS

-691 HNSGAQSGSGKSIT
+691 HNSGSQAGSGKSIT

-741 RSGIKISTWNYRTPA
+741 KSGIKISTWNYRTPA

>member
-1 MSDREMIEETKKDV
+1 MSDREIIEETKKDA

-30 SGKEPEVE
+30 SEKEPEVK
-38 AAEAAS
+38 A
-44 TEPEVEAAESAS
+44 VE
-56 TEPEVE
+56 T
-62 AAEAASTEPEVE
+62 
-74 AAESASTEP
+74 
-83 EVEAAEADSTEPEA
+83 DS
-97 KAAEADSTELEAKA
+97 
-111 ADADGAEP
+111 
-119 EAKAAEA
+119 
-126 DITEPEAEAAE
+126 TEPEAEAAE
-137 ADSTEPEA
+137 ADSTEPEVKAAEADSTEPEVEAAETDSTEPESKAAEADNTEPEAEAAEADNTEPEAEAAEANNTEPEAEAAEADSTEPKA
-145 KAAEADSAESET
+145 KATEADSAESET
-157 EGQRSRSAGRRSGNR
+157 EGQRSRSAGRRPGNR
-172 REKQQPARPKKEH
+172 REKQQPVRPKKEH

-395 VFKNERYDIRGQ
+395 VFKNERYDIKGQ

>member
-1 MSDREMIEETKKDV
+1 MIEETKKDV

-30 SGKEPEVE
+30 SEKEPEVE

-62 AAEAASTEPEVE
+62 AAEA
-74 AAESASTEP
+74 
-83 EVEAAEADSTEPEA
+83 
-97 KAAEADSTELEAKA
+97 
-111 ADADGAEP
+111 
-119 EAKAAEA
+119 
-126 DITEPEAEAAE
+126 DITEPEAKTAEAA
-137 ADSTEPEA
+137 
-145 KAAEADSAESET
+145 SAESET

-172 REKQQPARPKKEH
+172 REKLQPVRPKKEH

-615 TKNNSGKKNS
+615 S

>member
-1 MSDREMIEETKKDV
+1 MIEETKKDV
-15 PDQMEPVIPEIPAEK
+15 PDQMEPVIPEISAEK
-30 SGKEPEVE
+30 SEK
-38 AAEAAS
+38 
-44 TEPEVEAAESAS
+44 EPEVEAAESAS

-62 AAEAASTEPEVE
+62 AAEAAI
-74 AAESASTEP
+74 
-83 EVEAAEADSTEPEA
+83 TEPEA
-97 KAAEADSTELEAKA
+97 K
-111 ADADGAEP
+111 
-119 EAKAAEA
+119 
-126 DITEPEAEAAE
+126 AAE

-172 REKQQPARPKKEH
+172 REKLQPVRPKKEH

-615 TKNNSGKKNS
+615 S

>member
-15 PDQMEPVIPEIPAEK
+15 PDQMEPVIPEISAEK
-30 SGKEPEVE
+30 SEK
-38 AAEAAS
+38 
-44 TEPEVEAAESAS
+44 EPEVEAAESAS

-62 AAEAASTEPEVE
+62 AAEAASTEPE
-74 AAESASTEP
+74 TK
-83 EVEAAEADSTEPEA
+83 T
-97 KAAEADSTELEAKA
+97 

-126 DITEPEAEAAE
+126 AITEPEAKAAEADSTEPESKAAEADNTEPEAEAAE

-172 REKQQPARPKKEH
+172 REKLQPVRPKKEH

-395 VFKNERYDIRGQ
+395 VFKNERYDIKGQ

-598 VADTS
+598 VADNS
-603 SKNDSKNSSKNN
+603 SKNDSKSNSKNN

-625 GKKNSANDGAAGSKS
+625 SKKNSANDGAAGSKS

-655 QFVGNRYVYGGT
+655 QFVGNKYVYGGT